1 LPIPP
6 LMLQPLLENAVYH
19 GIEPAPEG
27 GTVRIAIAQ
36 HGDELVIAIA
46 NPTTGHLQ
54 HAAGNQIA
62 VANIRERLALYY
74 DLEARLEIEA
84 AAHTYEVRIILPCR
98 QKALKILL
106 VDDEPLARDRLRTLL
121 ADIAI
126 QLASEVVGEAGNGLE
141 ALAFLREHPVD
152 VVLADI
158 RMPGMDGIELAG
170 HLGAFEKPPA
180 VIFTTAY
187 DNYAV
192 QAFDLNAV
200 DYLLKPVRTQ
210 RLLTALQK
218 IPATTLDPAILAEIG
233 RASRGSGRT
242 HLSCHE
248 RGRLLLVP
256 VSEVLYFKA
265 DLKYVTARTVDR
277 EYLLDEA
284 LTHLERNLPSVSFAC
299 IAPCWSPKRRWPVSR
314 RPLAMMPMPTAGRS
328 CAACRKSCRSAAGN
342 GCPPRRWSRNPEIL
356 NPKRSLLGFQIC
368 PPFGSDEADSVGVSI
383 NFRVA

>member
-1 LPIPP
+1 
-6 LMLQPLLENAVYH
+6 M
-19 GIEPAPEG
+19 
-27 GTVRIAIAQ
+27 
-36 HGDELVIAIA
+36 
-46 NPTTGHLQ
+46 PTET
-54 HAAGNQIA
+54 
-62 VANIRERLALYY
+62 
-74 DLEARLEIEA
+74 
-84 AAHTYEVRIILPCR
+84 P
-98 QKALKILL
+98 LKILL

-121 ADIAI
+121 TDIAV
-126 QLASEVVGEAGNGLE
+126 QLPTEIVGEAGNGLA
-141 ALAFLREHPVD
+141 ALAFLREHAVD
-152 VVLADI
+152 LILSDI

-210 RLLTALQK
+210 RLLTALHKVLGAQH
-218 IPATTLDPAILAEIG
+218 PDPALLNGIG
-233 RASRGSGRT
+233 RELRGSGRT

-284 LTHLERNLPSVSFAC
+284 LTHLETEFADRFMRLHR
-299 IAPCWSPKRRWPVSR
+299 AVLVAKTALAGFEKAAGDDAEAYGWALLRGVPERLPVSR
-314 RPLAMMPMPTAGRS
+314 RLW
-328 CAACRKSCRSAAGN
+328 SAA
-342 GCPPRRWSRNPEIL
+342 RA
-356 NPKRSLLGFQIC
+356 IC
-368 PPFGSDEADSVGVSI
+368 CS
-383 NFRVA
+383 